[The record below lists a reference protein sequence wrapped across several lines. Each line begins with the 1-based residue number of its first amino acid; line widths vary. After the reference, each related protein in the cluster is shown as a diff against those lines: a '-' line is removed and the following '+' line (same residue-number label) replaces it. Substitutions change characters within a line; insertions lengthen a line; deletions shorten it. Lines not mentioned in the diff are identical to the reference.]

1 MLEKMDKKKLLTI
14 QTKLN
19 APKNQRN
26 NFGWFNYRSCEDILT
41 AVKPLLEE
49 TNTVLVLD
57 DDVVIRWDNAI
68 DWESIIRQRFY
79 MKATATLYDAE
90 TWEVIA
96 SASALAREQDD
107 KKGMDQS
114 QISGASSSYARKY
127 ALNWLFCIDDN
138 KDADSMAPS
147 LNSVQD
153 ILSAISNCK
162 TSVALSQLAGAI
174 TQIKSTASQEEFDE
188 IKTAYNAKLKTL
200 K

>member
-1 MLEKMDKKKLLTI
+1 MKKEKLLTI
-14 QTKLN
+14 QAKLN

-26 NFGWFNYRSCEDILT
+26 NFWWFNYRSCEDILT

-49 TNTVLVLD
+49 TKTVLTISD
-57 DDVVIRWDNAI
+57 DIVVKWENGI
-68 DWESIIRQRFY
+68 DWDTVIRQRFY
-79 MKATATLYDAE
+79 IKATATLFDAE
-90 TWEVIA
+90 SGEEIA
-96 SASALAREQDD
+96 SVSALAREQED

-114 QISGASSSYARKY
+114 QISWASSSYARKY

-147 LNSVQD
+147 LSSVED

>member
-1 MLEKMDKKKLLTI
+1 MKKKLLTI

-26 NFGWFNYRSCEDILT
+26 NFGGFNYRSCEDILT

-49 TNTVLVLD
+49 TNTSLTISDEVVLV
-57 DDVVIRWDNAI
+57 
-68 DWESIIRQRFY
+68 WETRFY
-79 MKATATLYDAE
+79 IKATATLYDNE

-96 SASALAREQDD
+96 STSAFAREQED

-114 QISGASSSYARKY
+114 QVTGASSSYARKY

-138 KDADSMAPS
+138 RDADAMSPTTVNVEES
-147 LNSVQD
+147 FEG
-153 ILSAISNCK
+153 IIKAIGSCK
-162 TSVALSQLAGAI
+162 SSTELSQISPVI
-174 TQIKSTASQEEFDE
+174 TKVKPNLTAEDFAT
-188 IKTAYNAKLKTL
+188 IKTAYNEKLKEL

>member
-1 MLEKMDKKKLLTI
+1 MDKSKLSII
-14 QTKLN
+14 QAKLN

-49 TNTVLVLD
+49 TKTALTIS
-57 DDVVIRWDNAI
+57 DDVVIRWDNLV
-68 DWESIIRQRFY
+68 DWDTVIKQRFY
-79 MKATATLYDAE
+79 IKATATLYDNE

-96 SASALAREQDD
+96 STSAFAREQED
-107 KKGMDQS
+107 KKWMDQS
-114 QISGASSSYARKY
+114 QVTGAASSYARKY

-138 KDADSMAPS
+138 KDADSMVPS
-147 LNSVQD
+147 LNTAQD
-153 ILSAISNCK
+153 ILSAISSCK